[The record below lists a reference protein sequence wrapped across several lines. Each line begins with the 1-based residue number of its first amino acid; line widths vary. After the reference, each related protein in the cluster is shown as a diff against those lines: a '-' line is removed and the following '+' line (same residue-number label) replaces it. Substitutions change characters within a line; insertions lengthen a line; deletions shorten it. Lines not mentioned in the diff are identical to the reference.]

1 MLQYFQPV
9 FHRRDSAF
17 IIGEGGSTLGNKAY
31 GIPAFFLGGVNHLSA
46 YGVNE
51 LFGNQYFLG
60 RVGYLHQIATL
71 PPFVGKAIYVTGFGE
86 VGKMYGDPL
95 GAPKLS
101 GDGGLGV
108 IANTVF
114 GPVFVGGA
122 AGDTGH
128 YKWFF
133 QLGRV
138 F

>member
-1 MLQYFQPV
+1 M
-9 FHRRDSAF
+9 
-17 IIGEGGSTLGNKAY
+17 
-31 GIPAFFLGGVNHLSA
+31 
-46 YGVNE
+46 NE

-60 RVGYLHQIATL
+60 RIGYLRRIATL
-71 PPFVGKAIYVTGFGE
+71 PPFVGKNVYFTGFGE
-86 VGKMYGDPL
+86 VGKMYGDLL

-101 GDGGLGV
+101 GDGALGF
-108 IANTVF
+108 IAQTAF
-114 GPVFVGGA
+114 GPVFIGGS